1 MAKRLTKYNQEI
13 EAAMQLH
20 YSQLNQKDKRHYAA
34 VEAMKLGYGCQTYI
48 SDLLGIS
55 RYCIRVGILEI
66 SNPEILA
73 EIPVGKQRRPG
84 GGRKKKN

>member
-1 MAKRLTKYNQEI
+1 MAKRVTKYNQEI

-34 VEAMKLGYGCQTYI
+34 VETMKLSYGGQSYI
-48 SDLLGIS
+48 SNLLGIS
-55 RYCIRVGILEI
+55 RYSIRMGIIEI
-66 SNPEILA
+66 KHPEILA

>member
-1 MAKRLTKYNQEI
+1 MAKRVTKYNQEI
-13 EAAMQLH
+13 EVAMQLH

-34 VEAMKLGYGCQTYI
+34 VEAMKLGYGGQKYI

-55 RYCIRVGILEI
+55 PYCIRVGIIEI
-66 SNPEILA
+66 SHPEILA